1 MDKEEKEVKDMLYKY
16 IEAFIL
22 RDEIGT
28 CPNKEV
34 NSDVIHKSPFF
45 IRPYQVK
52 EDKTLIENMW
62 QYVCVI

>member
-1 MDKEEKEVKDMLYKY
+1 MLYKY

-28 CPNKEV
+28 YPNKEV

-52 EDKTLIENMW
+52 EDKTLIDNMW